1 MSMPQLISHLP
12 RRLVFTGGGTRC
24 LVFVSALTELSAAG
38 MLHNVDSYWGTSAGA
53 MLAALLALT
62 NKDVEKVKLALWS
75 ADYSKFRDVD
85 VANVFGILDKWG
97 LDDGAS
103 LTAELSRLLEA
114 TRAGGSRMVMRDL
127 SGLHVVVSD
136 LHAHETVVVSA
147 ANYPDLRIVDA
158 IRASMSLPIF
168 FRPFVCP
175 TNGHM
180 WVDGAVRANF
190 PWNMLPDDE
199 ARRQSLGFSFEK
211 TWEAGPR
218 TFQEYIF
225 SMIHFDEPKKIQT
238 YKKLWGP
245 QILWFPTPPY
255 PAWFVRFRPEDFALV
270 EAAGKHGYLAWIA
283 QHAQQQQE
291 QVKAGSS
298 LPQETSGTL
307 TPSELHRTPSPTFP
321 AGRTTGSSG
330 SPRAFPAPCRGSSP
344 PQSPRKQRIFR
355 RWSF

>member
-1 MSMPQLISHLP
+1 MALPQLAQLP

-24 LVFVSALTELSAAG
+24 LVFVSALAELSTAG
-38 MLHNVDSYWGTSAGA
+38 MLKAVDSYWGTSAGA
-53 MLAALLALT
+53 MLAALLALS
-62 NKDVEKVKLALWS
+62 NKDVEKVKTALWS

-114 TRAGGSRMVMRDL
+114 TRVGGSRMVMRDL

-190 PWNMLPDDE
+190 PWNMLPDDD

-211 TWEAGPR
+211 TWEVGPH

-225 SMIHFDEPKKIQT
+225 SMIHFDEPKKIQA
-238 YKKLWGP
+238 YKHLWGQ

-255 PAWFVRFRPEDFALV
+255 PAWFVRFRSEDFHLV
-270 EAAGKHGYLAWIA
+270 EAAGKQGYALWA
-283 QHAQQQQE
+283 E
-291 QVKAGSS
+291 KRVKADSAPPPG
-298 LPQETSGTL
+298 TSGNPTSSA
-307 TPSELHRTPSPTFP
+307 PHHTPSPTSP
-321 AGRTTGSSG
+321 ADRTAGSSG
-330 SPRAFPAPCRGSSP
+330 SPRAFPTPCRGSSP
-344 PQSPRKQRIFR
+344 PQSPRKQPTFR